1 MAKHLKDS
9 QRAQLNIPIMEKEII
24 LISQSELEPKIITNM
39 LIASLTVAI
48 SHNEAYWAD
57 RQLRVKLTRHH
68 GPAHLVKNTAASTYR
83 NLQLRACGCFI
94 KNWCA
99 THQYREH
106 VVQKQ
111 HKAGSSSL
119 ESPESR
125 AVSLSLLALPRSLLW
140 RGGLSDQVEGE
151 RWALTPWWVHTE
163 CQPPNYRN
171 FQAWLPLSFSFSPPL
186 SLSFLTAES

>member
-1 MAKHLKDS
+1 
-9 QRAQLNIPIMEKEII
+9 
-24 LISQSELEPKIITNM
+24 M

-48 SHNEAYWAD
+48 SHNEGYWAD

-94 KNWCA
+94 KNWWA

-140 RGGLSDQVEGE
+140 RGVFLIRWKGKDE
-151 RWALTPWWVHTE
+151 RWHLGGFTLSANLLITE
-163 CQPPNYRN
+163 TSRLGYLC
-171 FQAWLPLSFSFSPPL
+171 L
-186 SLSFLTAES
+186 SLIRPLFPSPSSQQNPNCSV

>member
-1 MAKHLKDS
+1 MHNWP
-9 QRAQLNIPIMEKEII
+9 QLNIHIIKKEII
-24 LISQSELEPKIITNM
+24 LISQSELYPKIITNM

-48 SHNEAYWAD
+48 SHNKAYWAD

-125 AVSLSLLALPRSLLW
+125 AVSLSPC
-140 RGGLSDQVEGE
+140 
-151 RWALTPWWVHTE
+151 P
-163 CQPPNYRN
+163 
-171 FQAWLPLSFSFSPPL
+171 PPL
-186 SLSFLTAES
+186 PALAWGSFWSGGRGKMSVDTLVGSHGVPTS

>member
-1 MAKHLKDS
+1 MHNWP
-9 QRAQLNIPIMEKEII
+9 QLNIHNIKKEII
-24 LISQSELEPKIITNM
+24 LISQSELYPKLITNM

-83 NLQLRACGCFI
+83 NLQLRAGGCFI

-111 HKAGSSSL
+111 HKVGSSSL

-125 AVSLSLLALPRSLLW
+125 AVSLSLSLPSPAPCSGVGVFLIRW
-140 RGGLSDQVEGE
+140 KGKDE
-151 RWALTPWWVHTE
+151 RWHLGGFTRSANLLITE
-163 CQPPNYRN
+163 TSRLGYLC
-171 FQAWLPLSFSFSPPL
+171 L
-186 SLSFLTAES
+186 SLACPLFPSPSSQQNPNCSV

>member
-1 MAKHLKDS
+1 MHRQTDTQKKK
-9 QRAQLNIPIMEKEII
+9 RKERNIP
-24 LISQSELEPKIITNM
+24 ISQSELYPNM
-39 LIASLTVAI
+39 ISNKLIASLSVAI
-48 SHNEAYWAD
+48 SHSEVHWAD

-111 HKAGSSSL
+111 HKAESSSL

-125 AVSLSLLALPRSLLW
+125 AVSLSVPSPALCSGVGVFLIRW
-140 RGGLSDQVEGE
+140 KGKDE
-151 RWALTPWWVHTE
+151 RWHLGGFTWSANLLITE
-163 CQPPNYRN
+163 TSRLGYLC
-171 FQAWLPLSFSFSPPL
+171 LSFSRPL
-186 SLSFLTAES
+186 FPSLSSQQNSNCSV